1 MPELPL
7 LRLPNPNPAELPR
20 GQRLISN
27 LRKPTKGRQ
36 RDRFGPVF
44 DRLHTVLARAGDPIE
59 LRDDP
64 TALAPE
70 RVIVFEIGG
79 TVANFLKAIRR
90 IEGLEFMAEI
100 ETDFTPD
107 EDFAI
112 KYGEGEQKGQDIPGK
127 EVSGRFYLAMP
138 DLQALRQ
145 LLSLWERWQNDEPL
159 GRGLTPIGHLFAQL
173 HDLRPWGPRDRILP
187 ETIAFWRE
195 EQERA
200 PQRPVRTEIE
210 LWYRANEARR
220 AEATAAVRTA
230 LVEAGGRLVHEA
242 TIENIAYHGL
252 LVDIP
257 SAYVQD
263 LIELRAVKLALADE
277 VMFLRPQSILRDPL
291 ELEATPDGVP
301 GHIQPEPIL
310 NAPVVALLDGMP
322 VQGHTL
328 LANRLIIDDPDDLEG
343 RALVS
348 QRVHGTAMA
357 SLILHGDRNGQG
369 ETLPRPLYVRPLMI
383 TDEHGTEQTENDRL
397 LIDTIHRAIL
407 RIKGTEAQAAVAPT
421 VFMINLSIGD
431 SRRPFSGVMSPL
443 ARLLDYLAEKYG
455 LLFLVSGGNIL
466 SSLEIAD
473 FTSWTAFEQASPEER
488 ERAVVKSLNN
498 AKHERTILSPAEA
511 LNVLTIGA
519 HHDDSVANRQGAHNT
534 VDPLQDNTLPNI
546 TSGLGLGY
554 RRMIKPELY
563 FPGGR
568 EHVRMQATGDSLR
581 VVHSLPRRIY
591 GLSSAAPDAQG
602 QGRLDQVAL
611 TAGTSPATALA
622 TRAGARIFESLM
634 DRDGGS
640 LLADIDPQY
649 FAVVVKALLLHSAR
663 WSDKTELLK
672 EICGPEDRHR
682 HVERADNCAR
692 FVGYG
697 IPDIAMALECSAKRA
712 TLVGYGTIQTDTA
725 YSYLVPL
732 PACLE
737 RVTDPRSLSITLA
750 WTSPI
755 KPGHQSYRSVK
766 MEAAPD
772 NPLQVLGVERVKSQ
786 PADPTG
792 RRGSV
797 FHEHFEGDSAVAF
810 INDGHL
816 ALRVWCKED
825 AGAPD
830 GIMVRYGIAVTIEAG
845 TPLPVYEEIQQRL
858 RIRPRP

>member
-7 LRLPNPNPAELPR
+7 LRLPNPNPAELPG

-36 RDRFGPVF
+36 RNRFGPVF
-44 DRLHTVLARAGDPIE
+44 DRLQTVLARTGDPIE
-59 LRDDP
+59 LREDP

-79 TVANFLKAIRR
+79 TVANFLKAIGK
-90 IEGLEFMAEI
+90 IQGLEFMAEI
-100 ETDFTPD
+100 DTDFLPD

-112 KYGEGEQKGQDIPGK
+112 KYGKGELKGQDIPGK
-127 EVSGRFYLAMP
+127 EVSGRLYLAMP

-145 LLSLWERWQNDEPL
+145 LLSLWEHWKNDEPL
-159 GRGLTPIGHLFAQL
+159 DRGLTPIAHLFAQL
-173 HDLRPWGPRDRILP
+173 HDLRPWGMQDRIPP

-195 EQERA
+195 ERERD

-220 AEATAAVRTA
+220 AEATATVRTA
-230 LVEAGGRLVHEA
+230 LVEAGGRVVHEA

-277 VMFLRPQSILRDPL
+277 VMYLRPQSVLRDSL
-291 ELEATPDGVP
+291 EMEATSAGTLDG
-301 GHIQPEPIL
+301 IQPRPVL
-310 NAPVVALLDGMP
+310 NAPIVALLDGMP
-322 VQGHTL
+322 VQAHKL
-328 LANRLIIDDPDDLEG
+328 LANRLIVDDPDDLEG

-348 QRVHGTAMA
+348 QRMHGTAMA
-357 SLILHGDRNGQG
+357 SLILHGDRNEQG
-369 ETLPRPLYVRPLMI
+369 ETLTRPLYVRPLMI
-383 TDEHGTEQTENDRL
+383 TNEHGIEQTENDRL
-397 LIDTIHRAIL
+397 LIDTIHRAVL
-407 RIKGTEAQAAVAPT
+407 RIKGTEAQEAAAPT
-421 VFMINLSIGD
+421 VFIINLSMGD
-431 SRRPFSGVMSPL
+431 TRRPFSGVMSPL
-443 ARLLDYLAEKYG
+443 ARLLDFLADKYG

-466 SSLEIAD
+466 SPLDIAD

-488 ERAVVKSLNN
+488 ERAVIKSLNN

-519 HHDDSVANRQGAHNT
+519 QHADNVANRQGAYNT
-534 VDPLQDNTLPNI
+534 VDPLQDSTLPNI

-554 RRMIKPELY
+554 RRMIKPEIY

-568 EHVRMQATGDSLR
+568 EYVRMQATGDALR
-581 VVHSLPRRIY
+581 IIHSLPRRIY

-649 FAVVVKALLLHSAR
+649 LAVVVKALLLHSAR
-663 WSDKTELLK
+663 WSDNGDLLK

-697 IPDIAMALECSAKRA
+697 APDIDVVLECSANRA
-712 TLVGYGTIQTDTA
+712 TLVGYGSLQTDTA
-725 YSYLVPL
+725 YSYLIPL

-772 NPLQVLGVERVKSQ
+772 SPLQILGVERGKSQ
-786 PADPTG
+786 PADSTG

-845 TPLPVYEEIQQRL
+845 TPLPVYEQIQQRL